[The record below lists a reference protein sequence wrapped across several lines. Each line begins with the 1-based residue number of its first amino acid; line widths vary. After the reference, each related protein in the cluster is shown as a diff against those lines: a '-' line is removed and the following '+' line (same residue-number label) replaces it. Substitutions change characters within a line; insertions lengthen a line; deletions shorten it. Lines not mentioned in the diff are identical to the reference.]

1 MSAFAETTCKEKRE
15 RQKRKEG
22 QAFNKPSS
30 VSVTSVSASLVLTD
44 KALNT
49 HRRQCLTYTLKKKK
63 IVSLKQLQTKRTL
76 TDFCQLTPEPRHR
89 QVSHHRHVQ
98 NTSAPAVELQSNL

>member
-15 RQKRKEG
+15 RKKKKEEG

-49 HRRQCLTYTLKKKK
+49 HRRQCLTYTLKKK
-63 IVSLKQLQTKRTL
+63 
-76 TDFCQLTPEPRHR
+76 
-89 QVSHHRHVQ
+89 
-98 NTSAPAVELQSNL
+98 